1 MKILTFDTSADKLFI
16 TLGEKDKV
24 ELTEIICNTKEK
36 YNSALLIPTIAKL
49 LQTKNLTMQDIEA
62 IGVNIGPGS
71 FTGIRASATVARV
84 IGQSLNI
91 PVVGIPSLEII
102 ASANHT
108 QKNTLCLIDARK
120 GKVYTAIY
128 KNSGDIIKNPDLLSL
143 DECWQLIEENDFFI
157 ITDNLMAKKLD
168 EKQINYLNFQQTDIN
183 FGLSLAELAYKYILD
198 KDKSFNWYELKPLY
212 IQPPPVTMP
221 KVKK

>member
-16 TLGEKDKV
+16 TLGEDDKV
-24 ELTEIICNTKEK
+24 ELTKVICNTKEK

-102 ASANHT
+102 AGANDS
-108 QKNTLCLIDARK
+108 QKDTLCLIDARK

-128 KNSGDIIKNPDLLSL
+128 KNNGDIIKSPDLLSL
-143 DECWQLIEENDFFI
+143 DECWQLIEENDYFLI
-157 ITDNLMAKKLD
+157 ADNLMAKKLD
-168 EKQINYLNFQQTDIN
+168 EKQIKYFNFQQTSIN
-183 FGLSLAELAYKYILD
+183 FGLSLAELTYSYLQN

-212 IQPPPVTMP
+212 IQPPPVTMS
-221 KVKK
+221 KSKK

>member
-16 TLGEKDKV
+16 TLGEDNKV
-24 ELTEIICNTKEK
+24 ELTEVICNTKEK

-49 LQTKNLTMQDIEA
+49 LQIQNLSMEDIDV

-84 IGQSLNI
+84 IGQSLDI
-91 PVVGIPSLEII
+91 PVVGISSLEII
-102 ASANHT
+102 AKANDT
-108 QKNTLCLIDARK
+108 EKDTLCLIDARK

-128 KNSGDIIKNPDLLSL
+128 KNNGEVIKHPDLLLL
-143 DECWQLIEENDFFI
+143 DYCWQIIEENKFFVI
-157 ITDNLMAKKLD
+157 ADNLMAKKLD
-168 EKQINYLNFQQTDIN
+168 EKQVAYLNFQQADIN
-183 FGLSLAELAYKYILD
+183 FGLSLAELTYKYLQN

-212 IQPPPVTMP
+212 IQPPPITMP
-221 KVKK
+221 RVKK